1 MTRNSKYELKQRSN
15 GLKKLTLWVPLESE
29 IEFKQM
35 ADFLCSNRG
44 YVPFMARSLLTGKMR
59 KAV

>member
-15 GLKKLTLWVPLESE
+15 GLKKLTLWVPIESE
-29 IEFKQM
+29 IEFKSM
-35 ADFLCSNRG
+35 ADFLCHNRDF
-44 YVPFMARSLLTGKMR
+44 VPFMARSLTTGKMK